1 MIGMNMI
8 YTTKQIAEKCGKSIR
23 SVCSWADKNNV
34 KRDGRT
40 WVFTDEDCA
49 AILDYYNISTPN
61 EANEAN
67 EASNEPFEASFEA
80 NEATREPFE
89 ANEAQSFEVNE
100 AFEASREANEV
111 DAISNDALSQIIAS
125 YEKQLAAKDETIN
138 RLLDDLR
145 ESNAAV
151 HKLSA
156 GYAVEKTADS
166 VERMNAI
173 VPREEKK
180 MGFAARLKFLFTGQQ

>member
-1 MIGMNMI
+1 MNMT
-8 YTTKQIAEKCGKSIR
+8 YTTKQIAKKCGKSIR

-49 AILDYYNISTPN
+49 AILDYYNISTSNEANEAPN
-61 EANEAN
+61 EANEAT
-67 EASNEPFEASFEA
+67 FEA
-80 NEATREPFE
+80 NEAVREPFE
-89 ANEAQSFEVNE
+89 ANEAQSYEANE
-100 AFEASREANEV
+100 PFEASREANED

-125 YEKQLAAKDETIN
+125 YEKQLAAKDDTIN

-145 ESNAAV
+145 EANGTV

-156 GYAVEKTADS
+156 GYAAEKTADS

-173 VPREEKK
+173 VPVGEEKK
-180 MGFAARLKFLFTGQQ
+180 GLADRLKFLFTGHF